1 MTQLLWFLV
10 TMAAALAGGFLFR
23 KLKIPAGPLVGA
35 LLFVGILS
43 TLTGKMFMYSSMK
56 NVTKAVAGLFIG
68 MSVTRDT
75 LRKLATLIK
84 PAVMLVVIILSLCL
98 GMGLVLYYTSGLD
111 EVTSLFSVA
120 PGGMQ
125 DMTLMTM
132 DLGGDAAVVAVLQV
146 LRLLSVYFVSMPI
159 ARAFSRRSG
168 TLEAAEQS
176 EKAARA
182 KIDAMDPATK
192 RNRIAFSAAV
202 ALVGGLLGYF
212 IAQLADFSTLV
223 LIVSMIVAAAVNLT
237 TGKLYMPRIV
247 RQITQMMSGALIGV
261 TVTYD
266 SLKNL
271 RMAMIPAIFLTMGF
285 VVINV
290 LIALII
296 SRTCRIDIA
305 TAMLSSSAGGAS
317 ESALVAPDFGADP
330 AIVTVLQITRLVCTT
345 AFYPVIVKL
354 IYPIL

>member
-1 MTQLLWFLV
+1 MSEVLWFLL
-10 TMAAALAGGFLFR
+10 TIAAALAGGFLFR
-23 KLKIPAGPLVGA
+23 KLRVPAGPLVGA

-43 TLTGKMFMYSSMK
+43 VCTGRMFMYSSLK

-68 MSVTRDT
+68 MSVTRET
-75 LRKLATLIK
+75 LKKLATLLK
-84 PAVMLVVIILSLCL
+84 PAVILVAVILSLCL
-98 GMGLVLYYTSGLD
+98 GMGVVLYYASGLD
-111 EVTSLFSVA
+111 EVTSLFAVA

-132 DLGGDAAVVAVLQV
+132 DLNGDAAVVAVLQV
-146 LRLLSVYFVSMPI
+146 LRLLSVYFVSMPV
-159 ARAFSRRSG
+159 ARYFSKKSG
-168 TLEAAEQS
+168 MLEAARES
-176 EKAARA
+176 EKKSAAQKQA
-182 KIDAMDPATK
+182 LDAPTK
-192 RNRIAFSAAV
+192 RRRIAFSAGVAV
-202 ALVGGLLGYF
+202 VGGVLGYL
-212 IAQLADFSTLV
+212 ISELADFSTLV
-223 LIVSMIVAAAVNLT
+223 LVVSMVVAAAVNLG

-266 SLKNL
+266 SLQNL
-271 RMAMIPAIFLTMGF
+271 KMALIPAALITTGF
-285 VVINV
+285 VLINI
-290 LIALII
+290 LIAVII

-330 AIVTVLQITRLVCTT
+330 AIVTVLQVTRLVCTT

-354 IYPIL
+354 LYPVL